1 MAYDG
6 SLIFDTHIDTNGFEK
21 GLAHLQS
28 IAGAGSVL
36 DTLKNSLQGISTA
49 ASTALQSVLQLTQLP
64 TLQIT
69 PFGTG
74 GALSAASELKTA
86 MLSAVASAQQAFMQA
101 ASSQNFEGAGR
112 AMMQNTAKGVQSDG
126 MLSTSIGAVM
136 QSAYI
141 RANLN
146 SAQFYS
152 VGVYMAKG
160 IESGIN
166 AGASGIVS
174 AMVSAVNSAVGAA
187 KTAAAI
193 RSPSRVFNLQV
204 GRMFMKGI
212 QDGIE
217 YGTSGASKQIESAV
231 QSILKSAQTAN
242 GKLSQNLPALNA
254 LGAQSALSISAAQ
267 SNLLSKIASAAN
279 STSLA
284 LSPVYDSGVQS
295 TQSGKN
301 GGDVNLYMTVNS
313 ATALSESELT
323 RQAQDFLVKAKRKLP

>member
-21 GLAHLQS
+21 GLANLQS
-28 IAGAGSVL
+28 IAGAGGVL
-36 DTLKNSLQGISTA
+36 DTLKNSLQGISTT
-49 ASTALQSVLQLTQLP
+49 ASSAFQSILQLAQLP

-86 MLSAVASAQQAFMQA
+86 MLNAISTASSAFTQA
-101 ASSQNFEGAGR
+101 ANSQSFESAGR
-112 AMMQNTAKGVQSDG
+112 AMMQNTAKGVQSDA
-126 MLSTSIGAVM
+126 MLTASIGSAM
-136 QSAYI
+136 QGAYV
-141 RANLN
+141 RASLN

-174 AMVSAVNSAVGAA
+174 AMVNAVNSAVGAA

-212 QDGIE
+212 QEGIE
-217 YGTSGASKQIESAV
+217 YGTSDASKQIESAV
-231 QSILKSAQTAN
+231 QSILKTAQTAN
-242 GKLSQNLPALNA
+242 GTLTQNLPALNA
-254 LGAQSALSISAAQ
+254 LGAQSALSVSAAQ
-267 SNLLSKIASAAN
+267 SHLLSKIASAAS

-284 LSPVYDSGVQS
+284 LSPVYTGGAQS
-295 TQSGKN
+295 AQSGKSS
-301 GGDVNLYMTVNS
+301 GDVNLYMTVNS
-313 ATALSESELT
+313 ASALSESELT